1 MKFHLAVFAIA
12 AASSISFP
20 AVAQF
25 SLPSIPGLSKASAN
39 TADVGAQQDSLI
51 AGYVAANKD
60 VLTANAKMAEA
71 LGLKSESA
79 AALATAEALTSGAT
93 KDSINETDKAIGAST
108 SAVSAELA
116 KAPKL
121 DATAKQTF
129 AAGLV
134 SLASGAVRYVG
145 VGKNVKAM
153 TNSLSSVSPLQLP
166 KLQSAVTIVA
176 NFPESMAS
184 VSTALQNAVA
194 FAKNNDIPV
203 PADATSILSAL

>member
-1 MKFHLAVFAIA
+1 MKSIVAVVAFAV
-12 AASSISFP
+12 ASSVSLP
-20 AVAQF
+20 VAAQF
-25 SLPSIPGLSKASAN
+25 SLPSIPGLSKAPAG
-39 TADVGAQQDSLI
+39 TADIGAQQDSLI
-51 AGYVAANKD
+51 TGYVAANKD
-60 VLTANAKMAEA
+60 VLMANAKMAEA
-71 LGLKSESA
+71 LGLKTESA
-79 AALATAEALTSGAT
+79 AALATADALTSGAT
-93 KDSINETDKAIGAST
+93 KDSINETDKAVGAST

-121 DATAKQTF
+121 DAAAKQTF

-166 KLQSAVTIVA
+166 KLQSAATIVA
-176 NFPESMAS
+176 NFPQSMSS

-203 PADATSILSAL
+203 PADATSILAAL